1 MNFRFLILI
10 MIPLLPVLAYS
21 QTEQLI
27 NQTDNTGKKQGHWI
41 RKYPNG
47 NVMYDGYFRNDM
59 PVGDFKRYYEDQT
72 LKSLLV
78 FNENGT
84 EASAT
89 LYYQN
94 GFAASKG
101 KYVNQLKEGQW
112 QFFSVLIEGMLI
124 NEENYLNNKR
134 NGFSRKFYPDSTVA
148 ETINYRND
156 LIHGECLKYY
166 PGGALH
172 LRSNYTDGRLNGKFE
187 AFFEDGKP
195 EITGQYKNN
204 LKEGEWIINKKDGS
218 QRFRV
223 VYTAGIPDNSDIDIY
238 ETNYIDSLEQV
249 KPKIPDPEKT
259 GEKW

>member
-1 MNFRFLILI
+1 MKSGFLIII
-10 MIPLLPVLAYS
+10 MISLLPVLVNS
-21 QTEQLI
+21 QTEKII
-27 NQTDNTGKKQGHWI
+27 NQTDNSGKKQGHWI

-47 NVMYDGYFRNDM
+47 NVMYDGNFRNDM

-72 LKSLLV
+72 MKSFLV

-134 NGFSRKFYPDSTVA
+134 HGLSRKFYP
-148 ETINYRND
+148 RQ
-156 LIHGECLKYY
+156 HCC
-166 PGGALH
+166 
-172 LRSNYTDGRLNGKFE
+172 
-187 AFFEDGKP
+187 
-195 EITGQYKNN
+195 
-204 LKEGEWIINKKDGS
+204 
-218 QRFRV
+218 
-223 VYTAGIPDNSDIDIY
+223 
-238 ETNYIDSLEQV
+238 
-249 KPKIPDPEKT
+249 
-259 GEKW
+259 